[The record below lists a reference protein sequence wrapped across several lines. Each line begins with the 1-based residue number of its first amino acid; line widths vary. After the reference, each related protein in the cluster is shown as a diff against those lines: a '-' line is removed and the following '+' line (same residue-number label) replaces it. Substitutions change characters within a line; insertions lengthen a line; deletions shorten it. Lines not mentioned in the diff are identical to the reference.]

1 MQGFSHLDEKGRV
14 RMVDVT
20 EKKVNRRKAIARGE
34 VLMNIQTIRLIRDKK
49 VPKGDVLTLAKVAG
63 IMAAKK
69 TGELIPLCHPL
80 NVDWIDLSF
89 KIGKDRIKIFAE
101 VKLEAKTGVEME
113 ALTAVAI
120 ASLTIYD
127 MCKAVDKE
135 MVISEIK
142 LEKKVKN

>member
-14 RMVDVT
+14 RMIDVT

>member
-1 MQGFSHLDEKGRV
+1 MQGFSHLDEKGKI

-49 VPKGDVLTLAKVAG
+49 IPKGDVLTIAKVAG

-89 KIGKDRIKIFAE
+89 KIEKDRIKILAE

-127 MCKAVDKE
+127 MCKAVDKK

>member
-1 MQGFSHLDEKGRV
+1 MQGFSHLDKKGKIK
-14 RMVDVT
+14 MVDVT
-20 EKKVNRRKAIARGE
+20 EKKVSRRKAIAWGE
-34 VLMNIQTIRLIRDKK
+34 VLMNIQTIRLIKDKK

-89 KIGKDRIKIFAE
+89 KIGKDRIEIFAE

-127 MCKAVDKE
+127 MCKAVDKK
-135 MVISEIK
+135 MVISKIK

>member
-20 EKKVNRRKAIARGE
+20 EKNVNRRKAIARGE

-127 MCKAVDKE
+127 MCKAVDKK